1 MSVRKILVPLAG
13 RAEDVEVLTTALSVS
28 RAFEAQLVVLFAR
41 PDPTE
46 ALPYLGDGVSGQV
59 IEDLMQAA
67 REGADQA
74 SGRVKSALA
83 KIAGDAGVPVAEK
96 GGEVTL
102 PSVRF
107 LDVTGRRDE
116 VVSAHSRLS
125 DLIVFGEGTT
135 GVAGG
140 TALEA
145 AMMSAGRPVLI
156 APQKSWNPVGGSVCI
171 GWDDSSEAAHAVTA
185 AIPFL
190 EKAKKVTILCIGSK
204 ELDPGPGST
213 LADYLELHGV
223 VADVHLV
230 DAAGRAAGEVLLER
244 AEQAKTDL
252 LVMGGYSH
260 SRLREFII
268 GGATQHIRSHATIP
282 VLMAH

>member
-1 MSVRKILVPLAG
+1 MSVKKILVPLAG
-13 RAEDVEVLTTALSVS
+13 RPSDNEVLGTALSI
-28 RAFEAQLVVLFAR
+28 AGDFGAQIVALFAR

-59 IEDLMQAA
+59 IEDLLQAA
-67 REGADQA
+67 REGADDA
-74 SGRVKSALA
+74 SARVLTMLNEA
-83 KIAGDAGVPVAEK
+83 AGKAGFPIVGKGAEPP
-96 GGEVTL
+96 L
-102 PSVRF
+102 PSIRF

-116 VVSAHSRLS
+116 VVASHSRLS
-125 DLIVFGEGTT
+125 DLIVFGESAT
-135 GVAGG
+135 GIAGG

-156 APQKSWNPVGGSVCI
+156 APKKSWAPVGGSVAI
-171 GWDDSSEAAHAVTA
+171 AWDESAEAARAVTA

-190 EKAKKVTILCIGSK
+190 ERARKVTILCIGDK
-204 ELDPGPGST
+204 ELNPDPGST
-213 LADYLELHGV
+213 LADYLALHGV

-230 DAAGRAAGEVLLER
+230 DARGRAAGEVLLET
-244 AEQAKTDL
+244 AEKAKTDL

-260 SRLREFII
+260 SRLLEFII
-268 GGATQHIRSHATIP
+268 GGVTQHIRSHATIP

>member
-1 MSVRKILVPLAG
+1 MSVKKILVPLAG
-13 RAEDVEVLTTALSVS
+13 RPSDNEVLGTALSMAG
-28 RAFEAQLVVLFAR
+28 AFSAQIVALFAR

-59 IEDLMQAA
+59 IEDLLQAA
-67 REGADQA
+67 REGADEA
-74 SGRVKSALA
+74 SARVRQMLTDAAA
-83 KIAGDAGVPVAEK
+83 KAGFPLVGKGAEPP
-96 GGEVTL
+96 L

-116 VVSAHSRLS
+116 VVAAHSRLS
-125 DLIVFGEGTT
+125 DLIVFGESAT
-135 GVAGG
+135 GIAGG

-156 APQKSWNPVGGSVCI
+156 APKATHAPVGGAVAI
-171 GWDDSSEAAHAVTA
+171 AWDESAEAARAVTA

-190 EKAKKVTILCIGSK
+190 EKARKVTILCVGSK

-213 LADYLELHGV
+213 LADYLALQGV

-230 DAAGRAAGEVLLER
+230 DAQGRAAGEVLLET
-244 AEQAKTDL
+244 AEKSKTDL

-260 SRLREFII
+260 SRLLEFII
-268 GGATQHIRSHATIP
+268 GGVTQHIRSHATIP

>member
-1 MSVRKILVPLAG
+1 MSVKKILVPLAG
-13 RAEDVEVLTTALSVS
+13 RPSDREVLGTALSVAE
-28 RAFEAQLVVLFAR
+28 AFGAQIVALFAR

-59 IEDLMQAA
+59 IEDLLQAA
-67 REGADQA
+67 REGADDA
-74 SGRVKSALA
+74 SSRVRKLLTEAA
-83 KIAGDAGVPVAEK
+83 AAAGIPLVDKTTEPPM
-96 GGEVTL
+96 

-116 VVSAHSRLS
+116 VVANHSRLS
-125 DLIVFGEGTT
+125 DLIVFGESAT
-135 GVAGG
+135 GIAGG

-156 APQKSWNPVGGSVCI
+156 APKKSWAPVGGSVAI
-171 GWDDSSEAAHAVTA
+171 AWDESAEAARAVTA

-190 EKAKKVTILCIGSK
+190 EKARKVTILCIGEK
-204 ELDPGPGST
+204 ELNPDPGST
-213 LADYLELHGV
+213 LADYLALHGV

-230 DAAGRAAGEVLLER
+230 DARGRAAGEVLLDT
-244 AEQAKTDL
+244 AEKANTDI

-260 SRLREFII
+260 SRLLEFII
-268 GGATQHIRSHATIP
+268 GGVTQHIRSHATIP

>member
-1 MSVRKILVPLAG
+1 MSVKKILVPLAG
-13 RAEDVEVLTTALSVS
+13 RPSDNEVLGTALSMAG
-28 RAFEAQLVVLFAR
+28 AFSAQIVALFAR

-59 IEDLMQAA
+59 IEDLLQAA
-67 REGADQA
+67 REGADEA
-74 SGRVKSALA
+74 SARVRQMLTDAAA
-83 KIAGDAGVPVAEK
+83 KAGFPLVGKGAEPP
-96 GGEVTL
+96 L

-116 VVSAHSRLS
+116 VVAAHSWLS
-125 DLIVFGEGTT
+125 DLIVFGESAT
-135 GVAGG
+135 GIAGG

-156 APQKSWNPVGGSVCI
+156 APKATHAPVGGAVAI
-171 GWDDSSEAAHAVTA
+171 AWDESAEAARAVTA

-190 EKAKKVTILCIGSK
+190 EKARKVTILCVGSK

-213 LADYLELHGV
+213 LADYLALHGV

-230 DAAGRAAGEVLLER
+230 DAQGRAAGEVLLET
-244 AEQAKTDL
+244 AEKSKTDL

-260 SRLREFII
+260 SRLLEFII
-268 GGATQHIRSHATIP
+268 GGVTQHIRSHATIP

>member
-1 MSVRKILVPLAG
+1 MSVKKILVPLAG
-13 RAEDVEVLTTALSVS
+13 RPSDNEVLGTALSMAG
-28 RAFEAQLVVLFAR
+28 AFSAQIVALFAR

-59 IEDLMQAA
+59 IEDLLQAA
-67 REGADQA
+67 REGADEA
-74 SGRVKSALA
+74 SARVRQMLTDAAA
-83 KIAGDAGVPVAEK
+83 KAGFPLVGKGAEPP
-96 GGEVTL
+96 L

-116 VVSAHSRLS
+116 VVAAHSRLS
-125 DLIVFGEGTT
+125 DLIVFGESAT
-135 GVAGG
+135 GIAGG

-156 APQKSWNPVGGSVCI
+156 APKKSWAPVGGSVAI
-171 GWDDSSEAAHAVTA
+171 AWDESAEAARAVTA

-190 EKAKKVTILCIGSK
+190 EKARKVTILCVGSK

-213 LADYLELHGV
+213 LADYLALHGV

-230 DAAGRAAGEVLLER
+230 DAQGRAAGEVLLET
-244 AEQAKTDL
+244 AEKSKTDL

-260 SRLREFII
+260 SRLLEFII
-268 GGATQHIRSHATIP
+268 GGVTQHIRSHATIP

>member
-13 RAEDVEVLTTALSVS
+13 RPEDDEVLATALAVG
-28 RAFEAQLVVLFAR
+28 RDFGAQIVCLFAR

-59 IEDLMQAA
+59 IEDLLQAA
-67 REGADQA
+67 REGADQSSA
-74 SGRVKSALA
+74 RVRAALTKTA
-83 KIAGDAGVPVAEK
+83 AAAGIAVVEK
-96 GGEVTL
+96 GAEPQL
-102 PSVRF
+102 PSIRF

-116 VVSAHSRLS
+116 VVAAHSRLS
-125 DLIVFGEGTT
+125 DLIIFGEGTT

-140 TALEA
+140 SALEA

-156 APQKSWNPVGGSVCI
+156 APKKSWSPVGGSVAI
-171 GWDDSSEAAHAVTA
+171 GWDDSAEAARAVTA

-190 EKAKKVTILCIGSK
+190 ERARKVTILCIGGK
-204 ELDPGPGST
+204 ELNPGPGST
-213 LADYLELHGV
+213 LADYLELHGI
-223 VADVHLV
+223 VADVHLI
-230 DAAGRAAGEVLLER
+230 DAQTRASGEVLLEQ
-244 AEQAKTDL
+244 AEKSKVDL

>member
-1 MSVRKILVPLAG
+1 MG
-13 RAEDVEVLTTALSVS
+13 AE
-28 RAFEAQLVVLFAR
+28 
-41 PDPTE
+41 PP
-46 ALPYLGDGVSGQV
+46 
-59 IEDLMQAA
+59 
-67 REGADQA
+67 
-74 SGRVKSALA
+74 
-83 KIAGDAGVPVAEK
+83 
-96 GGEVTL
+96 L

-116 VVSAHSRLS
+116 VVAAHSRLS
-125 DLIVFGEGTT
+125 DLIVFGESAT
-135 GVAGG
+135 GIAGG

-156 APQKSWNPVGGSVCI
+156 APKATHAPVGGAVAI
-171 GWDDSSEAAHAVTA
+171 AWDESAEAARAVTA

-190 EKAKKVTILCIGSK
+190 EKARKVTILCVGSK

-213 LADYLELHGV
+213 LADYLALHGV

-230 DAAGRAAGEVLLER
+230 DAQGRAAGEVLLET
-244 AEQAKTDL
+244 AEKSKTDL

-260 SRLREFII
+260 SRLLEFII
-268 GGATQHIRSHATIP
+268 GGVTQHIRSHATIP

>member
-1 MSVRKILVPLAG
+1 MSVKKILVPLAG
-13 RAEDVEVLTTALSVS
+13 RPSDNEVLGTALSI
-28 RAFEAQLVVLFAR
+28 AGDFGAQIVALFAR

-59 IEDLMQAA
+59 IEDLLQAA
-67 REGADQA
+67 REGADDA
-74 SGRVKSALA
+74 SARVLTMLNEA
-83 KIAGDAGVPVAEK
+83 AGKAGFPIVGKGAEPP
-96 GGEVTL
+96 L

-116 VVSAHSRLS
+116 VVASHSRLS
-125 DLIVFGEGTT
+125 DLIVFGESAT
-135 GVAGG
+135 GIAGG

-156 APQKSWNPVGGSVCI
+156 APKKSWAPVGGSVAI
-171 GWDDSSEAAHAVTA
+171 AWDESAEAARAVTA

-190 EKAKKVTILCIGSK
+190 EKARKVTILCIGDK
-204 ELDPGPGST
+204 ELNPDPGST
-213 LADYLELHGV
+213 LADYLALHGV

-230 DAAGRAAGEVLLER
+230 DARGRAAGEVLLET
-244 AEQAKTDL
+244 AEKAGTDL

-260 SRLREFII
+260 SRLLEFII
-268 GGATQHIRSHATIP
+268 GGVTQHIRSHATIP

>member
-1 MSVRKILVPLAG
+1 MSVKKILVPLAG
-13 RAEDVEVLTTALSVS
+13 RPSDREVLGTALSVAE
-28 RAFEAQLVVLFAR
+28 AFGAQIVALFAR

-59 IEDLMQAA
+59 IEDLLQAA
-67 REGADQA
+67 REGADDA
-74 SGRVKSALA
+74 SSRVSKLLTEAA
-83 KIAGDAGVPVAEK
+83 ATAGIPLVGKTAEPPM
-96 GGEVTL
+96 

-116 VVSAHSRLS
+116 VVANHSRLS
-125 DLIVFGEGTT
+125 DLIVFGESAT
-135 GVAGG
+135 GIAGG

-156 APQKSWNPVGGSVCI
+156 APKKSWAPVGGAVAI
-171 GWDDSSEAAHAVTA
+171 AWDESAEAARAVTA

-190 EKAKKVTILCIGSK
+190 ERARKVTILCIGDK
-204 ELDPGPGST
+204 ELNPDPGST
-213 LADYLELHGV
+213 LADYLALHGV

-230 DAAGRAAGEVLLER
+230 DARGRAAGEVLLET
-244 AEQAKTDL
+244 AEKASTDL

-260 SRLREFII
+260 SRLLEFII
-268 GGATQHIRSHATIP
+268 GGVTQHIRSHATIP

>member
-1 MSVRKILVPLAG
+1 MSVKKILVPLAG
-13 RAEDVEVLTTALSVS
+13 RPSDNEVLGTALSI
-28 RAFEAQLVVLFAR
+28 AGDFGAQIVALFAR

-59 IEDLMQAA
+59 IEDLLQAA
-67 REGADQA
+67 REGADDA
-74 SGRVKSALA
+74 SARVLKMLEAAAA
-83 KIAGDAGVPVAEK
+83 KAGFPIVGKGAEPP
-96 GGEVTL
+96 L

-116 VVSAHSRLS
+116 VVASHSRLS
-125 DLIVFGEGTT
+125 DLIVFGESAT
-135 GVAGG
+135 GIAGG

-156 APQKSWNPVGGSVCI
+156 APKKSWAPVGGSVAI
-171 GWDDSSEAAHAVTA
+171 AWDESAEAARAVTA

-190 EKAKKVTILCIGSK
+190 EKARKVTILCIGDK
-204 ELDPGPGST
+204 ELNPDPGST
-213 LADYLELHGV
+213 LADYLALHGV

-230 DAAGRAAGEVLLER
+230 DARGRAAGEVLLET
-244 AEQAKTDL
+244 AEKAGTDL

-260 SRLREFII
+260 SRLLEFII
-268 GGATQHIRSHATIP
+268 GGVTQHIRSHATIP

>member
-1 MSVRKILVPLAG
+1 MSVKKILVPLAG
-13 RAEDVEVLTTALSVS
+13 RPSDNEVLGTALSI
-28 RAFEAQLVVLFAR
+28 AGDFGAQIVALFAR

-59 IEDLMQAA
+59 IEDLLQAA
-67 REGADQA
+67 REGADEA
-74 SGRVKSALA
+74 STRVLKTLTDAAA
-83 KIAGDAGVPVAEK
+83 KAGFPLVGKGAEPP
-96 GGEVTL
+96 L

-116 VVSAHSRLS
+116 VVAAHSRLS
-125 DLIVFGEGTT
+125 DLIVFGESAT
-135 GVAGG
+135 GIAGG

-156 APQKSWNPVGGSVCI
+156 APKKSWAPVGGSVAI
-171 GWDDSSEAAHAVTA
+171 GWDESAEAARAVTA

-190 EKAKKVTILCIGSK
+190 EKARKVTVLCIGNK

-213 LADYLELHGV
+213 LADYLALHGV
-223 VADVHLV
+223 VADVHLI
-230 DAAGRAAGEVLLER
+230 DAQGRAAGEVLLEA
-244 AEQAKTDL
+244 AEKSKADL

-260 SRLREFII
+260 SRLLEFII
-268 GGATQHIRSHATIP
+268 GGVTQHIRSHATIP

>member
-1 MSVRKILVPLAG
+1 MSVKKILVPLAG
-13 RAEDVEVLTTALSVS
+13 RPSDNEVLGTALSMAG
-28 RAFEAQLVVLFAR
+28 AFSAQIVALFAR

-59 IEDLMQAA
+59 IEDLLQAA
-67 REGADQA
+67 REGADEA
-74 SGRVKSALA
+74 SARVRQMLTDAAA
-83 KIAGDAGVPVAEK
+83 KAGFPLVGKGAEPP
-96 GGEVTL
+96 L

-116 VVSAHSRLS
+116 VVAAHSRLS
-125 DLIVFGEGTT
+125 DLIVFGESAT
-135 GVAGG
+135 GIAGG

-156 APQKSWNPVGGSVCI
+156 APKATHAPVGGAVAI
-171 GWDDSSEAAHAVTA
+171 AWDESAEAARAVTA

-190 EKAKKVTILCIGSK
+190 EKARKVTILCVGSK

-213 LADYLELHGV
+213 LADYLALHGV

-230 DAAGRAAGEVLLER
+230 DARGRAAGEVLLET
-244 AEQAKTDL
+244 AEKSKTDL

-260 SRLREFII
+260 SRLLEFII
-268 GGATQHIRSHATIP
+268 GGVTQHIRSHATIP

>member
-1 MSVRKILVPLAG
+1 MSVKKILVPLAG
-13 RAEDVEVLTTALSVS
+13 RPSDNEVLGTALSI
-28 RAFEAQLVVLFAR
+28 AGDFGAQIVALFAR

-59 IEDLMQAA
+59 IEDLLQAA
-67 REGADQA
+67 REGADDA
-74 SGRVKSALA
+74 SARVLKMLNEAAAKSGFPIVG
-83 KIAGDAGVPVAEK
+83 KGAEPP
-96 GGEVTL
+96 L

-116 VVSAHSRLS
+116 VVANHSRLS
-125 DLIVFGEGTT
+125 DLIVFGESAT
-135 GVAGG
+135 GIAGG

-156 APQKSWNPVGGSVCI
+156 APKKSWAPVGGSAAI
-171 GWDDSSEAAHAVTA
+171 AWDESAEAARAVTA

-190 EKAKKVTILCIGSK
+190 EKARKVTILCIGDK
-204 ELDPGPGST
+204 ELNPDPGST
-213 LADYLELHGV
+213 LADYLALHGV

-230 DAAGRAAGEVLLER
+230 DARGRAAGEVLLET
-244 AEQAKTDL
+244 AEKAKTDL

-260 SRLREFII
+260 SRLLEFII
-268 GGATQHIRSHATIP
+268 GGVTQHIRSHATIP

>member
-1 MSVRKILVPLAG
+1 MSVKKILVPLAG
-13 RAEDVEVLTTALSVS
+13 RPSDNEVLGTALSMAG
-28 RAFEAQLVVLFAR
+28 AFGAQIVALFAR

-59 IEDLMQAA
+59 IEDLLQAA
-67 REGADQA
+67 REGADEA
-74 SGRVKSALA
+74 SARVRQTLTDAAA
-83 KIAGDAGVPVAEK
+83 KAGFPLVGKGAEPP
-96 GGEVTL
+96 L

-116 VVSAHSRLS
+116 VVATHSRLS
-125 DLIVFGEGTT
+125 DLIVFGESAT
-135 GVAGG
+135 GIAGG

-156 APQKSWNPVGGSVCI
+156 APKTARAPVGGAVAI
-171 GWDDSSEAAHAVTA
+171 AWDESAEAARAVTA

-190 EKAKKVTILCIGSK
+190 EKARKVTILCIGSK

-213 LADYLELHGV
+213 LADYLALHGV

-230 DAAGRAAGEVLLER
+230 DAQGRAAGEVLLET
-244 AEQAKTDL
+244 AEKSKTDL

-260 SRLREFII
+260 SRLLEFII
-268 GGATQHIRSHATIP
+268 GGVTQHIRSHATIP

>member
-1 MSVRKILVPLAG
+1 MSVKKILVPLAG
-13 RAEDVEVLTTALSVS
+13 RPSDSEVLGTALSI
-28 RAFEAQLVVLFAR
+28 AGDFGAQIVALFAR

-59 IEDLMQAA
+59 IEDLLQAA
-67 REGADQA
+67 REGADDA
-74 SGRVKSALA
+74 SARVLKMLEAAAA
-83 KIAGDAGVPVAEK
+83 KAGFPIVGKGAEPP
-96 GGEVTL
+96 L

-116 VVSAHSRLS
+116 VVASHSRLS
-125 DLIVFGEGTT
+125 DLIVFGESAT
-135 GVAGG
+135 GIAGG

-156 APQKSWNPVGGSVCI
+156 APKKSWAPVGGSAAI
-171 GWDDSSEAAHAVTA
+171 AWDESAEAARAVTA

-190 EKAKKVTILCIGSK
+190 EKARKVTILCIGDK
-204 ELDPGPGST
+204 ELNPDPGST
-213 LADYLELHGV
+213 LADYLALHGV

-230 DAAGRAAGEVLLER
+230 DARGRAAGEVLLET
-244 AEQAKTDL
+244 AEKAGTDL

-260 SRLREFII
+260 SRLLEFII
-268 GGATQHIRSHATIP
+268 GGVTQHIRSHATIP

>member
-1 MSVRKILVPLAG
+1 MSVKKILVPLAG
-13 RAEDVEVLTTALSVS
+13 RPSDNEVLGTALSI
-28 RAFEAQLVVLFAR
+28 AGDFGAQIVALFAR

-59 IEDLMQAA
+59 IEDLLQAA
-67 REGADQA
+67 REGADDA
-74 SGRVKSALA
+74 SARVLQMLNEAASKSGFPIVG
-83 KIAGDAGVPVAEK
+83 KGAEPP
-96 GGEVTL
+96 L
-102 PSVRF
+102 PSIRF

-116 VVSAHSRLS
+116 VVANHSRLS
-125 DLIVFGEGTT
+125 DLIVFGESAT
-135 GVAGG
+135 GIAGG

-156 APQKSWNPVGGSVCI
+156 APKKSWAPVGGSVAI
-171 GWDDSSEAAHAVTA
+171 AWDESAEAARAVTA

-190 EKAKKVTILCIGSK
+190 EKARKVTILCIGDK
-204 ELDPGPGST
+204 ELNPDPGST
-213 LADYLELHGV
+213 LADYLALHGV

-230 DAAGRAAGEVLLER
+230 DARGRAAGEVLLET
-244 AEQAKTDL
+244 AEKARTDL

-260 SRLREFII
+260 SRLLEFII
-268 GGATQHIRSHATIP
+268 GGVTQHIRSHATIP

>member
-13 RAEDVEVLTTALSVS
+13 RPEDDEVLATALSVA
-28 RAFEAQLVVLFAR
+28 RDFKAQLVGLFAR
-41 PDPTE
+41 PDPSE

-74 SGRVKSALA
+74 SARVRAALEKSAA
-83 KIAGDAGVPVAEK
+83 AMGIPIAVKGAEPQ
-96 GGEVTL
+96 L
-102 PSVRF
+102 PSARF

-116 VVSAHSRLS
+116 VVAAHSRLS
-125 DLIVFGEGTT
+125 DLIVFGDGTT
-135 GVAGG
+135 GTAGG

-156 APQKSWNPVGGSVCI
+156 APKKAWSPVGGTVAI
-171 GWDDSSEAAHAVTA
+171 GWDDSAEAARAVTA

-190 EKAKKVTILCIGSK
+190 EKAKSVTILCIGGK
-204 ELDPGPGST
+204 ELDPAPGST
-213 LADYLELHGV
+213 LADYLALHGV

-230 DAAGRAAGEVLLER
+230 DAQTRAYGEVLLEQ
-244 AEQAKTDL
+244 AEKSKTDL

>member
-1 MSVRKILVPLAG
+1 MSVKKILVPLAG
-13 RAEDVEVLTTALSVS
+13 RPSDSEVLGTALSI
-28 RAFEAQLVVLFAR
+28 AGDFGAQIVALFAR

-59 IEDLMQAA
+59 IEDLLQAA
-67 REGADQA
+67 REGADDA
-74 SGRVKSALA
+74 SARVLKMLEAAAA
-83 KIAGDAGVPVAEK
+83 KAGFPIVGKGAEPP
-96 GGEVTL
+96 L

-116 VVSAHSRLS
+116 VVASHSRLS
-125 DLIVFGEGTT
+125 DLIVFGESAT
-135 GVAGG
+135 GIAGG

-156 APQKSWNPVGGSVCI
+156 APKKSWAPVGGSVAI
-171 GWDDSSEAAHAVTA
+171 AWDESAEAARAVTT

-190 EKAKKVTILCIGSK
+190 EKARKVTILCIGDK
-204 ELDPGPGST
+204 ELNPDPGST
-213 LADYLELHGV
+213 LADYLALHGV

-230 DAAGRAAGEVLLER
+230 DARGRAAGEVLLET
-244 AEQAKTDL
+244 AEKAGTDL

-260 SRLREFII
+260 SRLLEFII
-268 GGATQHIRSHATIP
+268 GGVTQHIRSHATIP

>member
-1 MSVRKILVPLAG
+1 MSVKKILVPLAG
-13 RAEDVEVLTTALSVS
+13 RPSDDEVLGTALSI
-28 RAFEAQLVVLFAR
+28 AGDFGAQIVALFAR

-59 IEDLMQAA
+59 IEDLLQAA
-67 REGADQA
+67 REGADDA
-74 SGRVKSALA
+74 SARVLKMLNEAAA
-83 KIAGDAGVPVAEK
+83 KAGFPIVGKGAEPP
-96 GGEVTL
+96 L
-102 PSVRF
+102 PSIRF

-116 VVSAHSRLS
+116 VVASHSRLS
-125 DLIVFGEGTT
+125 DLIVFGESAT
-135 GVAGG
+135 GIAGG

-156 APQKSWNPVGGSVCI
+156 APKKSWAPVGGVAAI
-171 GWDDSSEAAHAVTA
+171 AWDESAEAARAVTA

-190 EKAKKVTILCIGSK
+190 ERARKVTILCIGGK

-213 LADYLELHGV
+213 LADYLALHGV

-230 DAAGRAAGEVLLER
+230 DAHGRAAGEVLLET
-244 AEQAKTDL
+244 AEKAGTDL

-260 SRLREFII
+260 SRLLEFII
-268 GGATQHIRSHATIP
+268 GGVTQHIRSHATIP

>member
-1 MSVRKILVPLAG
+1 MSVKKILVPLAG
-13 RAEDVEVLTTALSVS
+13 RPSDSEVLGTALSI
-28 RAFEAQLVVLFAR
+28 AGDFGAQIVALFAR

-59 IEDLMQAA
+59 IEDLLQAA
-67 REGADQA
+67 REGADDA
-74 SGRVKSALA
+74 SARVLKMLEAAAA
-83 KIAGDAGVPVAEK
+83 KAGFPIVGKGAEPP
-96 GGEVTL
+96 L

-116 VVSAHSRLS
+116 VVASHSRLS
-125 DLIVFGEGTT
+125 DLIVFGESAT
-135 GVAGG
+135 GIAGG

-156 APQKSWNPVGGSVCI
+156 APKKSWAPVGGSVAI
-171 GWDDSSEAAHAVTA
+171 AWDESAEAARAVTA

-190 EKAKKVTILCIGSK
+190 EKARKVTILCIGDK
-204 ELDPGPGST
+204 ELNPDPGST
-213 LADYLELHGV
+213 LADYLALHGV

-230 DAAGRAAGEVLLER
+230 DARGRAAGEVLLET
-244 AEQAKTDL
+244 AKKAGTDL

-260 SRLREFII
+260 SRLLEFII
-268 GGATQHIRSHATIP
+268 GGVTQHIRSHATIP

>member
-1 MSVRKILVPLAG
+1 MSVKKILVPLAG
-13 RAEDVEVLTTALSVS
+13 RPSDNEVLGTALSMAG
-28 RAFEAQLVVLFAR
+28 AFSAQIVALFAR

-59 IEDLMQAA
+59 IEDLLQAA
-67 REGADQA
+67 REGADEA
-74 SGRVKSALA
+74 SARVRQMLTDAAA
-83 KIAGDAGVPVAEK
+83 KAGFPLVGKGAEPP
-96 GGEVTL
+96 L

-116 VVSAHSRLS
+116 VVAAHSRLS
-125 DLIVFGEGTT
+125 DLIVFGESAT
-135 GVAGG
+135 GIAGG
-140 TALEA
+140 TALE
-145 AMMSAGRPVLI
+145 AGRPVLI
-156 APQKSWNPVGGSVCI
+156 APKATHAPVGGAVAI
-171 GWDDSSEAAHAVTA
+171 AWDESAEAARAVTA

-190 EKAKKVTILCIGSK
+190 EKARKVTILCVGSK

-213 LADYLELHGV
+213 LADYLALHGV

-230 DAAGRAAGEVLLER
+230 DAQGRAAGEVLLET
-244 AEQAKTDL
+244 AEKSKTDL

-260 SRLREFII
+260 SRLLEFII
-268 GGATQHIRSHATIP
+268 GGVTQHIRSHATIP